1 MGAQGQGQGQQ
12 SRWLRG
18 KKDKARLPF
27 CGSRDSSDGICCTGQ
42 QQQSDFRDERAQ
54 LQGDHCKAPNNYN
67 NNNDNNTAANAPIA
81 GSCQVAA
88 SSPTPTAFPF
98 LDPRSA
104 AQEWVEF
111 GLIAFYYP
119 DHEEAC
125 DTLCSSS
132 FLGNFFPLVPDR
144 LELPIPQKGNR
155 SFSFQNAEAAFQS
168 LKFWRQLDKF
178 EQFELA
184 NGTRAFELKCQWRG
198 QEDWSY
204 AGYQGNWQAML
215 AVLRS
220 KFTQI
225 PRMEKAL
232 RQTLDAFLLEH
243 NSRSGSDTV
252 WSDNGDGKGWN
263 WLGIQ
268 LMLVRDEINGCADAA
283 TSWTSWLRRQV
294 DVEKGSCPTEEWQQ
308 LVSLAAKAIRG
319 RIDSSQFGQHKL
331 RPHMEPLK
339 RQPQQQSQ
347 QQQQQQ
353 LKLRREEQQ
362 QPAQTWQLQTA
373 KQAHQAPQV
382 QKVQHLH
389 KSMEAQRPQPPEA
402 AQQRQP
408 QRSQGP
414 QKQDQPRCPT
424 QQVFRSPVGPPPQHQ
439 AVWKPSL
446 QRRSSAPLPPGL
458 LDRKHFP
465 DLAGNS

>member
-18 KKDKARLPF
+18 KKDKARLPL

-42 QQQSDFRDERAQ
+42 QQQPHTQS
-54 LQGDHCKAPNNYN
+54 
-67 NNNDNNTAANAPIA
+67 
-81 GSCQVAA
+81 
-88 SSPTPTAFPF
+88 
-98 LDPRSA
+98 
-104 AQEWVEF
+104 EWVEF

-184 NGTRAFELKCQWRG
+184 NGTRALKCQWRG